1 MRSAVAGALLVT
13 TALVGFTAGCSSSA
27 STDSAATSQV
37 NVASAALIDVRTPA
51 EFASGHL
58 EGASN
63 IDVQSADFSAQV
75 AQLPKDAP
83 YVVYCRS
90 GNRSTDAIATMEEL
104 GFTNLVNGG
113 SVQEASSLT
122 GKPVVQ

>member
-1 MRSAVAGALLVT
+1 MRSAVAAALLVT
-13 TALVGFTAGCSSSA
+13 TALVGATAGCSSSA
-27 STDSAATSQV
+27 STDTASTSQV
-37 NVASAALIDVRTPA
+37 DVANAALIDVRTPA

-63 IDVQSADFSAQV
+63 IDVQSADFAAQV

-90 GNRSTDAIATMEEL
+90 GNRSTDAIAQMESL
-104 GFTNLVNGG
+104 GFTNLLNGG
-113 SVQEASSLT
+113 SVQEAASIT

>member
-1 MRSAVAGALLVT
+1 MRSAVAAALLVT
-13 TALVGFTAGCSSSA
+13 TALVGAAGCSSTA
-27 STDSAATSQV
+27 STDSTSTSQV
-37 NVASAALIDVRTPA
+37 NLASAALIDVRTPA

-63 IDVQSADFSAQV
+63 IDVQSPNFTAQV
-75 AQLPKDAP
+75 SQLPKDAP

-90 GNRSTDAIATMEEL
+90 GNRSTDAIDSMEDL

-113 SVQEASSLT
+113 SVQEASDLT
-122 GKPVVQ
+122 GTPVVQ

>member
-1 MRSAVAGALLVT
+1 MRSAVAAALLAT
-13 TALVGFTAGCSSSA
+13 TALVGATAGCSSSA
-27 STDSAATSQV
+27 STESVATSQV
-37 NVASAALIDVRTPA
+37 DVANAALIDVRTPS

-63 IDVQSADFSAQV
+63 IDVQSANFTAQV

-90 GNRSTDAIATMEEL
+90 GNRSTDAIATMQDL
-104 GFTNLVNGG
+104 GFTKLVNGG
-113 SVQEASSLT
+113 SVQEAASLT